1 MGGGKMKKTMARGG
15 AVKRRVGGKMKKT
28 MAKGG
33 KTRR

>member
-1 MGGGKMKKTMARGG
+1 MKKKTMAKCG
-15 AVKRRVGGKMKKT
+15 AVKKRYGGGMKKKT